1 MHRKGARQSKV
12 IKGPFLAENSSV
24 VGGGSKQQHHQQQP
38 VWDTARYTNVLVGQ
52 GASGLLL
59 RLAAELPCT
68 GGNSVTAG
76 GASRSQAGR
85 PYSAVHRSSPGQATS
100 VMGLLTHIKLGLEN
114 IEAEAVS
121 STTTSAPT
129 TTMAAVTEA
138 VGEELDVKSGDQV
151 FDIGEALRLIG

>member
-1 MHRKGARQSKV
+1 M
-12 IKGPFLAENSSV
+12 
-24 VGGGSKQQHHQQQP
+24 QQHHQQQP
-38 VWDTARYTNVLVGQ
+38 VWDSARYTNVLVGQ
-52 GASGLLL
+52 GASGIL

-100 VMGLLTHIKLGLEN
+100 VMGLLTHIKLGLEKL
-114 IEAEAVS
+114 EAEAVS

-138 VGEELDVKSGDQV
+138 VGVEPGTKSSDQF